1 MNGSYWF
8 STFDLRSGFH
18 QVPLAPEYADK
29 TAFITRRGM
38 FRFRTMLFGLCNAV
52 ATFQRLMDLALAGL
66 NFDICLVYL
75 DDIILHSKTL
85 EEHLQRLEKLLQQ
98 LQEVNLKLKP
108 SKCSLMQKKVVFLGH
123 VVSGDGIATDPEKIK
138 LVEEWPTP
146 TNLKQLR
153 GFLGLTGYYR
163 KFVNG
168 YAHIAGPLNRLLK
181 KDQAYE
187 WTKDCQE
194 TFDELK
200 KAMTS
205 PPVLALPN
213 DQDTFVL
220 TLTPPKVLSG
230 QSSVRCRTEKRRS

>member
-1 MNGSYWF
+1 
-8 STFDLRSGFH
+8 
-18 QVPLAPEYADK
+18 
-29 TAFITRRGM
+29 
-38 FRFRTMLFGLCNAV
+38 
-52 ATFQRLMDLALAGL
+52 MDLALVGL

-85 EEHLQRLEKLLQQ
+85 EEHLQRLERLLQR

-163 KFVNG
+163 KFVKG

-187 WTKDCQE
+187 WTEDCQKA
-194 TFDELK
+194 FDELK
-200 KAMTS
+200 KVMTS

-220 TLTPPKVLSG
+220 DTDAAEGSIGAVLSQVQDG
-230 QSSVRCRTEKRRS
+230 VETVSYTHLTLPTKRIM

>member
-1 MNGSYWF
+1 M
-8 STFDLRSGFH
+8 
-18 QVPLAPEYADK
+18 APEDADK

-38 FRFRTMLFGLCNAV
+38 FIFRTMPFGLCNAV
-52 ATFQRLMDLALAGL
+52 ATFQRLMDLALAVL

-75 DDIILHSKTL
+75 DDIILHSRTH
-85 EEHLQRLEKLLQQ
+85 EEHLQRPEKLLQR

-108 SKCSLMQKKVVFLGH
+108 SKCSLMQKKVVYLGH
-123 VVSGDGIATDPEKIK
+123 VVSGDGIATDPEKVK

-163 KFVNG
+163 KFVRD

-187 WTKDCQE
+187 WTEDCQE
-194 TFDELK
+194 AFDELK
-200 KAMTS
+200 RAMTS
-205 PPVLALPN
+205 PPVLALR
-213 DQDTFVL
+213 TTKILLCL
-220 TLTPPKVLSG
+220 TLTPPKVRSER
-230 QSSVRCRTEKRRS
+230 SSAKYRTEKRR